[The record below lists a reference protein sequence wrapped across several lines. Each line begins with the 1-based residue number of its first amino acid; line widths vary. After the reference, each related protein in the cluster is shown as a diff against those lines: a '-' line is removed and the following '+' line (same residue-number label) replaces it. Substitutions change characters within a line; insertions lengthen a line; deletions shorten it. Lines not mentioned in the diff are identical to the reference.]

1 MRASDNERHWIGT
14 WHVPLNVAAM
24 HVSGVVLVVGFCQ
37 MPVVSMATYGQV
49 FGLMVWLLM
58 CHVAV
63 RIPVGLLASR
73 WAARGQELR
82 AWLVAQ
88 GLAAAVVWT
97 LYLCTG
103 RDPSTRAW
111 WWQSWGCLCVSL
123 SGYVWL
129 CTLRR
134 STVERLAG
142 RCTHALQSLV
152 MWAVLRPPRR
162 GPH

>member
-1 MRASDNERHWIGT
+1 MIHAAGEVDVRASDNERHWIGT
-14 WHVPLNVAAM
+14 WHVLLNVAAM

-73 WAARGQELR
+73 WAARGQVLR

-111 WWQSWGCLCVSL
+111 
-123 SGYVWL
+123 
-129 CTLRR
+129 
-134 STVERLAG
+134 
-142 RCTHALQSLV
+142 
-152 MWAVLRPPRR
+152 
-162 GPH
+162 